1 MEQTDPVVSS
11 QPITRK
17 GISLFLA
24 TPILAWALYDFA
36 NTIFSSNIVTIFFP
50 FYMKQAIGGSETLN
64 NLAQTFIAYTNAIS
78 SFFLVV
84 LSPLFG
90 VWIDRTGKKK
100 AFLVPFTLLAVFST
114 AMMGLSALWNSNSA
128 LFQIP
133 LSLVGVLLF
142 FMFAKFFYNSSLMQP
157 PSLVFQT
164 ESFLFCIWYQ
174 L

>member
-78 SFFLVV
+78 PFF
-84 LSPLFG
+84 
-90 VWIDRTGKKK
+90 W
-100 AFLVPFTLLAVFST
+100 
-114 AMMGLSALWNSNSA
+114 
-128 LFQIP
+128 
-133 LSLVGVLLF
+133 
-142 FMFAKFFYNSSLMQP
+142 
-157 PSLVFQT
+157 
-164 ESFLFCIWYQ
+164 
-174 L
+174 